1 MVRSVRKIGKAARR
15 KRMKEFVLFLDDRP
29 APWYPGMNK
38 KFSHIIGHAGSDY
51 RMRKFKKRKYKMRKA
66 K

>member
-1 MVRSVRKIGKAARR
+1 
-15 KRMKEFVLFLDDRP
+15 MKEFVLFLDDRP
-29 APWYPGMNK
+29 APWYPGMSK